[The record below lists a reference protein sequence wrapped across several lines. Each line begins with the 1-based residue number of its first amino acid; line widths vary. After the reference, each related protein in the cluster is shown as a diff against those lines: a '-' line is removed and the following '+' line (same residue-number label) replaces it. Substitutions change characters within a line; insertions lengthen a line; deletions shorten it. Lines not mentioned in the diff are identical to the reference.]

1 MLPIFSPLRNL
12 QGFNGYVPGLG
23 ADTDVHPSLCV
34 QVFRQRSFLGR
45 EDGVTDALRQRSLPP
60 AEPFPGG
67 WNVCAGCDRLAPLL
81 LPPPTPPPSWGLLY
95 LSKQGSEGGGPCGL
109 QNVARSP
116 PPLSL
121 SLPFGLVM
129 TCE

>member
-1 MLPIFSPLRNL
+1 MWGGGLEIRACNHGDQLAPAPESLLVERMMLPIFSPLRNL

-67 WNVCAGCDRLAPLL
+67 WNVCEGCDRLAPLL
-81 LPPPTPPPSWGLLY
+81 LPPPPS
-95 LSKQGSEGGGPCGL
+95 P
-109 QNVARSP
+109 
-116 PPLSL
+116 
-121 SLPFGLVM
+121 VM
-129 TCE
+129 GAVELE

>member
-34 QVFRQRSFLGR
+34 QVFRQRGFLGR
-45 EDGVTDALRQRSLPP
+45 EDGVTDAVRERSLPP

-67 WNVCAGCDRLAPLL
+67 WNVGAGRDHHSCC
-81 LPPPTPPPSWGLLY
+81 PTPPWGLLN
-95 LSKQGSEGGGPCGL
+95 LSKQGSEGGGSCGL
-109 QNVARSP
+109 QNMARSP

-121 SLPFGLVM
+121 SFPFGLVM
-129 TCE
+129 VCE